1 MREHADLLDKTLPSF
16 HTKGKT
22 FGNVL
27 LSPFLTKVPGC
38 CRICECSELRGAE
51 RKPFLRFGHCSS
63 RTKGNADLGHSCQL
77 SLFVYLK
84 IHDSS
89 LSTSNPL
96 KRIIED
102 EVLTQEAM
110 RTVLFTPICCSVM
123 TPAFLSVF
131 LDYHKSR
138 FLVMTL
144 SSTQDRN
151 RLHSY
156 LLLFPGVSGGEQS
169 SRPSWGHANGELPL
183 PAPGA
188 DCAAMLADVLGTETT
203 SRSPIPATSHPT
215 LSQSMWPVC
224 IFI

>member
-1 MREHADLLDKTLPSF
+1 MIPGRFPNEASRQAGGVAVREHADLLDKTLPSF

-51 RKPFLRFGHCSS
+51 RKPFSDLDTAPAG
-63 RTKGNADLGHSCQL
+63 TEGDAGLGHSCRL

-89 LSTSNPL
+89 WSTSNPL

-102 EVLTQEAM
+102 EVLTYNSRGYENGA
-110 RTVLFTPICCSVM
+110 VYPLCCCVM
-123 TPAFLSVF
+123 IPAFLSVF

-144 SSTQDRN
+144 
-151 RLHSY
+151 
-156 LLLFPGVSGGEQS
+156 
-169 SRPSWGHANGELPL
+169 
-183 PAPGA
+183 
-188 DCAAMLADVLGTETT
+188 
-203 SRSPIPATSHPT
+203 
-215 LSQSMWPVC
+215 
-224 IFI
+224 